1 MLNVKTI
8 IIYHTTTYL
17 NYINLIRRICH
28 DFRMVV
34 WVPLV
39 FDNFQAP
46 TLDFSRNAHTFT
58 DLRIYLRFFS
68 IFFDFF
74 WFFRFFQFFSRF
86 IFHSLAS
93 CFYHIFSALE
103 AILSFAVI
111 SISYSSERAPALV
124 YLQFLWLYFRSLFS
138 FLLLLSPFLSFA
150 VTCSCLSS
158 VRAPVFLSD
167 LSFFL
172 FSLVSLTE

>member
-1 MLNVKTI
+1 MIFVWSYGYLWFFI
-8 IIYHTTTYL
+8 ISKPPRSIFHEL
-17 NYINLIRRICH
+17 PI
-28 DFRMVV
+28 
-34 WVPLV
+34 P
-39 FDNFQAP
+39 
-46 TLDFSRNAHTFT
+46 
-58 DLRIYLRFFS
+58 LRIYAYTYDFFRF
-68 IFFDFF
+68 FFDFF
-74 WFFRFFQFFSRF
+74 WFFSRF

-93 CFYHIFSALE
+93 CFYHIFSALK

>member
-46 TLDFSRNAHTFT
+46 TLDFSRTTNTFT

-68 IFFDFF
+68 IFF
-74 WFFRFFQFFSRF
+74 RFFLIFFSLYFSFTRFLLLSFSRPLKQFYRSRWLASAILASVPLLLSIYNFFGSIFDLFSRF
-86 IFHSLAS
+86 SSFSLH
-93 CFYHIFSALE
+93 FYRSRWLA
-103 AILSFAVI
+103 
-111 SISYSSERAPALV
+111 RACLACVP
-124 YLQFLWLYFRSLFS
+124 LF
-138 FLLLLSPFLSFA
+138 FFQI
-150 VTCSCLSS
+150 
-158 VRAPVFLSD
+158 
-167 LSFFL
+167 FL
-172 FSLVSLTE
+172 FFSSRSFP